1 MSVEQYLDGI
11 KPYLRDLIN
20 SHKNKEWKIQLNM
33 YINFLSFKDTG
44 ETRFIY
50 IWSDNEEI
58 RWGNETD
65 DVIDNLFESLL
76 DNYQKEQQIMRG
88 GSNFS
93 FESVELL
100 QYSLHKI
107 KLKRGG
113 SYMDP
118 LEWIRNKLATINPKN
133 YDDNNFFQYA
143 ITVALNHQNIEN
155 HPERISNIEPF
166 INQYNWKDIDF
177 PLHQKDWKRFEQNN
191 KTIALNILFV
201 PHNTKTIRVAYRSQY
216 NNKRK
221 KQVILLMI
229 TDGKKWHYL
238 AVKSV
243 PAWLRGI
250 ASNHNEDFYCLNSFH
265 SYSTKNKLKQHESV
279 SNDHDSCYVQ
289 MPNEGNKLLKYN
301 QGEKSLKVPAIIY
314 VDLEC
319 LLEKMH
325 LCQNN
330 PERT

>member
-1 MSVEQYLDGI
+1 
-11 KPYLRDLIN
+11 
-20 SHKNKEWKIQLNM
+20 M

-65 DVIDNLFESLL
+65 DVINNLFESLL
-76 DNYQKEQQIMRG
+76 DNYQKEQQIMWG

-155 HPERISNIEPF
+155 HPQRISNIESF
-166 INQYNWKDIDF
+166 IDKYNWEGINFSVHQKG
-177 PLHQKDWKRFEQNN
+177 QKDWK
-191 KTIALNILFV
+191 V
-201 PHNTKTIRVAYRSQY
+201 
-216 NNKRK
+216 RK
-221 KQVILLMI
+221 K
-229 TDGKKWHYL
+229 
-238 AVKSV
+238 
-243 PAWLRGI
+243 
-250 ASNHNEDFYCLNSFH
+250 
-265 SYSTKNKLKQHESV
+265 
-279 SNDHDSCYVQ
+279 
-289 MPNEGNKLLKYN
+289 
-301 QGEKSLKVPAIIY
+301 
-314 VDLEC
+314 
-319 LLEKMH
+319 
-325 LCQNN
+325 
-330 PERT
+330 

>member
-1 MSVEQYLDGI
+1 MQHSIAELFNNNLDNGKISDIKRIRNRWGDILPKEYRKEIQTKLYKIKNKKNLSELEKEEINDDLTELVRILDKKEKYHQYDRDDHDYYGIRDIENLFVKVDEEDYYKPILVKSSFKKNYVVYESRGDKERYLSVEQYLDGI

-33 YINFLSFKDTG
+33 YINFLSFKDAG

-155 HPERISNIEPF
+155 HPERISNIESF
-166 INQYNWKDIDF
+166 IDKYNWEGINFSVHQKG
-177 PLHQKDWKRFEQNN
+177 QKDWK
-191 KTIALNILFV
+191 V
-201 PHNTKTIRVAYRSQY
+201 
-216 NNKRK
+216 RK
-221 KQVILLMI
+221 K
-229 TDGKKWHYL
+229 
-238 AVKSV
+238 
-243 PAWLRGI
+243 
-250 ASNHNEDFYCLNSFH
+250 
-265 SYSTKNKLKQHESV
+265 
-279 SNDHDSCYVQ
+279 
-289 MPNEGNKLLKYN
+289 
-301 QGEKSLKVPAIIY
+301 
-314 VDLEC
+314 
-319 LLEKMH
+319 
-325 LCQNN
+325 
-330 PERT
+330 

>member
-113 SYMDP
+113 PYIDSP
-118 LEWIRNKLATINPKN
+118 EWLRNKLATINLKN
-133 YDDNNFFQYA
+133 YDDNNCFQYA

-155 HPERISNIEPF
+155 HPERISNIESF
-166 INQYNWKDIDF
+166 IDKYNWEGINF
-177 PLHQKDWKRFEQNN
+177 SVHQKGQKDCEKSEKDKAIDWKKFGQNN
-191 KTIALNILFV
+191 KAIALNILFA
-201 PHNTKTIRVAYRSQY
+201 PHN
-216 NNKRK
+216 K
-221 KQVILLMI
+221 K
-229 TDGKKWHYL
+229 K
-238 AVKSV
+238 
-243 PAWLRGI
+243 
-250 ASNHNEDFYCLNSFH
+250 
-265 SYSTKNKLKQHESV
+265 
-279 SNDHDSCYVQ
+279 
-289 MPNEGNKLLKYN
+289 
-301 QGEKSLKVPAIIY
+301 
-314 VDLEC
+314 
-319 LLEKMH
+319 
-325 LCQNN
+325 
-330 PERT
+330 